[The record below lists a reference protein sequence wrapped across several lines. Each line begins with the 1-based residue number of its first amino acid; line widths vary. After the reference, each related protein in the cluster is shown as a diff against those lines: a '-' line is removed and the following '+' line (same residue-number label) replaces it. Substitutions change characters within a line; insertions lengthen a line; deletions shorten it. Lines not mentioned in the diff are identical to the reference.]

1 MVLIKLWKDE
11 FDRID
16 TLNVAIIES
25 VIPSTCNIYQNY
37 HSGNF
42 RRIKI
47 NVNSIELV
55 KTILNIV
62 IMNLNDEK
70 LFLRR

>member
-1 MVLIKLWKDE
+1 MILIKLWKDE

-16 TLNVAIIES
+16 TLNVAIIEF
-25 VIPSTCNIYQNY
+25 VIPSTCNICQNY